1 MLYYLG
7 LTPAYP
13 WLRTFNVFLY
23 HGILLLAVLTA
34 MYLVARRLSAAGYE
48 KKQILIIC
56 AFTLLVAFPLGI
68 TTSHAAAMFYRPID
82 FWSWQALMQAAFTGS
97 THTFHASI
105 IGPAIILLVFF
116 RLMKYRALEL
126 IDMVFLYVP
135 VAHAIGRAACLIIG
149 CCWGRSVL
157 FDFFGIFSFRFRNP
171 VPLYAILINLAI
183 FFLLR
188 RIYEAIYNTE
198 APNRG
203 YSGAILGAY
212 LVLYGGVRMTL
223 EIFRVESIVAFGL
236 SQAQI
241 VMIGFILIGS
251 AILFVAALR
260 NRSPREQKT
269 ASQEKLTRYLCLVG
283 FAGSYM
289 LGFFALYRLMRT
301 HVLGWPFAPVNNLT
315 AAYSAILE
323 YSPVILFPVLAL
335 VWLKLAGLPLWTH
348 FKWRRFSWLLYPALA
363 ASLGYSVYLLVLRQP
378 ELRGLVFWPPVIIL
392 SLINAVSEELTF
404 RHGFFR
410 LLETAGYGPAFTV
423 AAQAALYSL
432 AHFGLGSAVFG
443 TLALCYGLLL
453 GALRAQTQSVTP
465 CIICHLLIDIGCIG
479 YPMLAY

>member
-13 WLRTFNVFLY
+13 WLRAFNVFLY
-23 HGILLLAVLTA
+23 HGILLIAVLTA
-34 MYLVARRLSAAGYE
+34 TYLVVRRLSAADYE

-82 FWSWQALMQAAFTGS
+82 FWSWQALIQSAFTGS

-105 IGPAIILLVFF
+105 IAPALILLIFF
-116 RLMKYRALEL
+116 RLMKYRVREL
-126 IDMVFLYVP
+126 MDTIFLYVP

-198 APNRG
+198 AANRG
-203 YSGAILGAY
+203 YSGAIPGAY
-212 LVLYGGVRMTL
+212 MVLYGSVRMTL

-251 AILFVAALR
+251 AILLVLAFR
-260 NRSPREQKT
+260 NRSPREQKS
-269 ASQEKLTRYLCLVG
+269 AGQEKLTRYLSLVG
-283 FAGSYM
+283 FAGSY
-289 LGFFALYRLMRT
+289 LIGFFVLHRLMRT

-315 AAYSAILE
+315 AAYYAILE
-323 YSPVILFPVLAL
+323 YSPVILFPALAL
-335 VWLKLAGLPLWTH
+335 AWLKYSGLPLWTH

-378 ELRGLVFWPPVIIL
+378 ELRGLAFWPPVLIL
-392 SLINAVSEELTF
+392 SLFNAVSEELTF

-410 LLETAGYGPAFTV
+410 LLETAGYGPVFTI

-443 TLALCYGLLL
+443 ALALGYGLLL
-453 GALRAQTQSVTP
+453 GALRAQTESVTP

>member
-23 HGILLLAVLTA
+23 HGILLIAVLTA
-34 MYLVARRLSAAGYE
+34 MYLVVRRLADLGYG
-48 KKQILIIC
+48 KKQIIIIC
-56 AFTLLVAFPLGI
+56 AFTLLIAFPAGI
-68 TTSHAAAMFYRPID
+68 TASHAAAMFYRPLD
-82 FWSWQALMQAAFTGS
+82 FWSWHALIQCAFTGT

-105 IGPAIILLVFF
+105 IAPAIILLVFF
-116 RLMKYRALEL
+116 RLMKYRGREL
-126 IDMVFLYVP
+126 MDTIFLYVP
-135 VAHAIGRAACLIIG
+135 VAHAIGRVACLIIG

-188 RIYEAIYNTE
+188 RIYQAIYNAD

-203 YSGAILGAY
+203 YSGAIFGAY
-212 LVLYGGVRMTL
+212 LLLYGGVRMTL

-241 VMIGFILIGS
+241 VMIFFILIGS
-251 AILFVAALR
+251 AILFVLAYL
-260 NRSPREQKT
+260 NRSAREPIT
-269 ASQEKLTRYLCLVG
+269 AGKEKLIQYLALVG
-283 FAGSYM
+283 FAGSY
-289 LGFFALYRLMRT
+289 LLVFFVLYRLMRT
-301 HVLGWPFAPVNNLT
+301 HVLGWPFAPVHNLP
-315 AAYSAILE
+315 AAYYAILE

-335 VWLKLAGLPLWTH
+335 LWLKCAGLPLWTH

-392 SLINAVSEELTF
+392 SLINAISEELTF

-410 LLETAGYGPAFTV
+410 LLETAGYGPVFTV